1 MTSDE
6 IQEYTEKSFAMDCP
20 RMVLRQNIET
30 DPRIYEGPG
39 TIYQN
44 DQGDLLFKLYS
55 TGSADTKMLSRMFG
69 PDALKA
75 GEVIPRTEYFTLE
88 ATSMKGADWR
98 CDVVLPELNQGVIGG
113 PVATGTLYELT
124 NETDDPN
131 AKGESAFLSLRFGR
145 EFDFPGNVKRITRTS
160 QNDVERGISGDWTS
174 AGFRVAGLEFEFQ
187 KDRGGVFLSAETQGA
202 RLPAHL
208 DLRIC
213 ESLEFTFFQHER
225 WIIRV
230 VTEGPSHKTTLRPFQ
245 KPSKISHFHPLRFG
259 GSSPFDCP
267 VWNLF
272 GKYLD
277 FVLKHDQP
285 KWHPLSENIH
295 LAVMADGGSLESR
308 LIGLSIAI
316 EGVVK
321 IGFPAVAHP
330 DATLLAQVSAASE
343 LIAESSLEDSFKKR
357 VAGVFGAMQHPRAKD
372 KLLEFVEA
380 GIIRPELVKAWSGMR
395 NSAVHASGL
404 DPAEIRTVYKEYQI
418 AVTLL
423 NELVML
429 LIGYQGPYTDY
440 SVVGWPQRD
449 WDGVLQNAEENTQ
462 PASEANGDGVQITAG
477 PAPSSPHGPASS
489 EPVSPVGT
497 QTQRTDPE

>member
-6 IQEYTEKSFAMDCP
+6 IREYTEKSFAMDCP

-44 DQGDLLFKLYS
+44 GQGDLLFKVYS
-55 TGSADTKMLSRMFG
+55 GGSPDTKMLWRMFG

-98 CDVVLPELNQGVIGG
+98 CDVALPRLNQGVIGG

-124 NETDDPN
+124 NETNDPN
-131 AKGESAFLSLRFGR
+131 ATGESAFLSLRFGK
-145 EFDFPGNVKRITRTS
+145 EFDFPGNAKRITRTS
-160 QNDVERGISGDWTS
+160 LNDAERGLSGDWTS
-174 AGFRVAGLEFEFQ
+174 ASFRVGGLDFEFQ
-187 KDRGGVFLSAETQGA
+187 KDHGGVLLSAERQET

-213 ESLEFTFFQHER
+213 EALEFTFFQHER

-230 VTEGPSHKTTLRPFQ
+230 ISEGSSHKTTLRPFQ
-245 KPSKISHFHPLRFG
+245 RTSKISHFHPLRFG
-259 GSSPFDCP
+259 GSSPSDCP

-272 GKYLD
+272 GKYLE

-285 KWHPLSENIH
+285 QWHPVSENIH
-295 LAVMADGGSLESR
+295 LAVMSDGGSLESQ
-308 LIGLSIAI
+308 LIGLAIAI

-321 IGFPAVAHP
+321 IGFPAIADP
-330 DATLLAQVSAASE
+330 DAPLLAQITAASK
-343 LIAESSLEDSFKKR
+343 LIAESSLDDSFKRR
-357 VAGVFGAMQHPRAKD
+357 VAGVFGGMEHPRAKD
-372 KLLEFVEA
+372 KLLAFVET
-380 GIIRPELVKAWSGMR
+380 GIIRSELVKAWSGMR

-404 DPAEIRTVYKEYQI
+404 DPAEIRTVYKEYQT

-449 WDGVLQNAEENTQ
+449 WGGVLENAGEKN
-462 PASEANGDGVQITAG
+462 AARN
-477 PAPSSPHGPASS
+477 
-489 EPVSPVGT
+489 
-497 QTQRTDPE
+497 